1 MTPGIATLLRMMP
14 DGYEEACFSTGAI
27 VRKRDIKSPDD
38 LMMLCLFHLLTGC
51 SLVEIS
57 ELAKLSE
64 IGDISDVAFMKRFQN
79 CNEWFKWIISH
90 IKSNGIIDYT
100 PPEYLKNY
108 RLLALD
114 ASDVREKGCSGRLY
128 RLHFAL
134 DIVKMSAA
142 LYNITSQEVGE
153 KLSNFD
159 LKEKDLVLGD
169 RIYSSVNGIEHC
181 MNCGADFV
189 LRVRYNGFH
198 SYNADGTTMDLG
210 EAITGSG
217 KETGD
222 INVFLKTQAG
232 NIIPARVCYCKKDEE
247 AIKATL
253 KRIKKRDNKHQT
265 TTSKEAKA
273 FNEYIVVVTSLGE
286 TITAEEIL
294 DLYRYRWQ
302 VELYFKRLK
311 SLLGYGEL
319 PKKKE
324 NSIFAWLN
332 GKIMIALLIELVISK
347 ATFPPKGESFE
358 EYLARDEEGNSLD
371 DVQCT

>member
-1 MTPGIATLLRMMP
+1 MAPGIATLLCMMP

-51 SLVEIS
+51 SLIEIS

-114 ASDVREKGCSGRLY
+114 ASDAREKGRSGRLY

-134 DIVKMSAA
+134 DIVKMNAA

-159 LKEKDLVLGD
+159 LREKDLVLGD

-217 KETGD
+217 KEIGD

-232 NIIPARVCYCKKDEE
+232 NIIPARVCYRKKDEE

-253 KRIKKRDNKHQT
+253 KRIKKRDNKHQA
-265 TTSKEAKA
+265 TTSNEAKA
-273 FNEYIVVVTSLGE
+273 FNEYIVVVTSLE
-286 TITAEEIL
+286 DTITAEEIL
-294 DLYRYRWQ
+294 GLYRFRW
-302 VELYFKRLK
+302 
-311 SLLGYGEL
+311 
-319 PKKKE
+319 
-324 NSIFAWLN
+324 N
-332 GKIMIALLIELVISK
+332 IMPIS
-347 ATFPPKGESFE
+347 A
-358 EYLARDEEGNSLD
+358 
-371 DVQCT
+371 

>member
-1 MTPGIATLLRMMP
+1 
-14 DGYEEACFSTGAI
+14 
-27 VRKRDIKSPDD
+27 
-38 LMMLCLFHLLTGC
+38 
-51 SLVEIS
+51 
-57 ELAKLSE
+57 
-64 IGDISDVAFMKRFQN
+64 
-79 CNEWFKWIISH
+79 
-90 IKSNGIIDYT
+90 
-100 PPEYLKNY
+100 
-108 RLLALD
+108 
-114 ASDVREKGCSGRLY
+114 
-128 RLHFAL
+128 
-134 DIVKMSAA
+134 
-142 LYNITSQEVGE
+142 
-153 KLSNFD
+153 
-159 LKEKDLVLGD
+159 
-169 RIYSSVNGIEHC
+169 

-253 KRIKKRDNKHQT
+253 KRIEKRDNKHQA

-347 ATFPPKGESFE
+347 ETFLPKGESFE
-358 EYLARDEEGNSLD
+358 EYLARDEDGNSLD